1 MATSIVL
8 FLLINLVGKGCFQ
21 PSPFWSVAQPGIRGV
36 GLELP
41 VRDAHRNP
49 GTVLV
54 FHQVGREFRGVLSDG
69 FLVIAIDDGQPAVI
83 CVHFSIH
90 ISSFISWIRQA
101 DAFIKQLLCHAFL
114 MRFQAVLGQLWDRL
128 AQLRHGT
135 L

>member
-1 MATSIVL
+1 MVTLISLPVLYSGTGSSFGMSWHMATSIVL

-54 FHQVGREFRGVLSDG
+54 FHQVGREFRGVLRSEERRVG
-69 FLVIAIDDGQPAVI
+69 KE
-83 CVHFSIH
+83 C
-90 ISSFISWIRQA
+90 R
-101 DAFIKQLLCHAFL
+101 
-114 MRFQAVLGQLWDRL
+114 
-128 AQLRHGT
+128 
-135 L
+135 